1 MEDVSLTI
9 RRLSPQEF
17 ALNARPLVDIYI
29 SAMGYDPAIRDG
41 RVYSWQRE
49 IIRPGFTALIAEDAS
64 GVVAVAYGFI
74 GTPDSWW
81 DHQLRLALQKRGGA
95 TEEEQEILRSYF
107 EVAEIHVL
115 PRMQGHGL
123 GRELLKQLLWNAPGK
138 WALLSTPEV
147 PGESNRAFSLYR
159 SMGFTDLVRHHQYPG
174 DERPFAILKTQL
186 PLS

>member
-1 MEDVSLTI
+1 MSLKI

-17 ALNARPLVDIYI
+17 ALNAGPLVDIYI

-41 RVYSWQRE
+41 RIFSWRRE
-49 IIRPGFTALIAEDAS
+49 VIRPGFTALIAEDAS
-64 GVVAVAYGFI
+64 GVIGLAYGFV

-81 DHQLRLALQKRGGA
+81 DRQLRLALRKKGELSA
-95 TEEEQEILRSYF
+95 EETEVLRSYF

-115 PRMQGHGL
+115 PRMQGQGL
-123 GRELLKQLLWNAPGK
+123 GRQLLNELLWNAPSK

-147 PGESNRAFSLYR
+147 PDESNRAFGLYR
-159 SMGFTDLVRHHQYPG
+159 SMGFTDLVRHHRYPG
-174 DERPFAILKTQL
+174 DDRPFAILKLPL

>member
-1 MEDVSLTI
+1 MSLTI
-9 RRLSPQEF
+9 RRLTSEEF
-17 ALNARPLVDIYI
+17 ALNAGPLVDVYI
-29 SAMGYDPAIRDG
+29 NAMGYDPAIRDG

-49 IIRPGFTALIAEDAS
+49 IIRPGFTSLIAEDAS
-64 GVVAVAYGFI
+64 GVVGVAYGFI

-81 DHQLRLALQKRGGA
+81 DRQLRIALHRAGGP
-95 TEEEQEILRSYF
+95 TEEEMRILRSYF

-123 GRELLKQLLWNAPGK
+123 GRELLNKLLWNAPAK

-147 PGESNRAFSLYR
+147 PDESNRAFGLYR
-159 SMGFTDLVRHHQYPG
+159 SMGFTDLVRHHHYPG
-174 DERPFAILKTQL
+174 DDRPFAILKTQL